1 MTGIWKGFRDLKEL
15 GFTDRYPRIASVQ
28 STGNTLIVRAFRE
41 GKNPSEIEPWEKP
54 DTIAGGLADPYPW
67 DGDAALAAI
76 RETRGTAVAVP
87 DNDILEAELLLA
99 SREGIFA
106 EPSGA
111 TSLAG
116 FIGLVKLGVVAA
128 DDTVV
133 VTVTGSGLKDAFAT
147 ASLLKKARTIS
158 PTIEELEKE
167 LGIRRS

>member
-1 MTGIWKGFRDLKEL
+1 MGSTPEEL

-116 FIGLVKLGVVAA
+116 FIDLVKLGVVAA

-147 ASLLKKARTIS
+147 ARFLKKARTIS

-167 LGIRRS
+167 IATGRI